1 MSTRILVAGVSLGL
15 AACALPFRGSNGER
29 KSACDRIAAQAIQ
42 TTSLSEAEN
51 RARQAAD
58 CYGRARSWL

>member
-1 MSTRILVAGVSLGL
+1 MRTRILLAGLSLGL
-15 AACALPFRGSNGER
+15 SACALPFQGSNHEQ

-42 TTSLSEAEN
+42 TASLSEAEN